1 MMTTTTTRHY
11 YTKEMR
17 QAAEYY
23 RADVEHTAYMEGIA
37 EIEKLA
43 DRISAA
49 DTWDMDDLAAL
60 CAAAG
65 MEAEWEAADGEGFE
79 SVAYAAAEKLG
90 VRII

>member
-17 QAAEYY
+17 Q
-23 RADVEHTAYMEGIA
+23 DVEHTAYMEGIA

>member
-1 MMTTTTTRHY
+1 MTTTKHY
-11 YTKEMR
+11 YTKEMLLS
-17 QAAEYY
+17 
-23 RADVEHTAYMEGIA
+23 T

-43 DRISAA
+43 DRICAA

-65 MEAEWEAADGEGFE
+65 MEAEWEAADGEDFE
-79 SVAYAAAEKLG
+79 SVAYAAADKLG

>member
-1 MMTTTTTRHY
+1 MKTTTRHY
-11 YTKEMR
+11 YTKEMLLS
-17 QAAEYY
+17 
-23 RADVEHTAYMEGIA
+23 T

-43 DRISAA
+43 DRICAA

-65 MEAEWEAADGEGFE
+65 MEAEWKAADGEGFE

-90 VRII
+90 VRIV